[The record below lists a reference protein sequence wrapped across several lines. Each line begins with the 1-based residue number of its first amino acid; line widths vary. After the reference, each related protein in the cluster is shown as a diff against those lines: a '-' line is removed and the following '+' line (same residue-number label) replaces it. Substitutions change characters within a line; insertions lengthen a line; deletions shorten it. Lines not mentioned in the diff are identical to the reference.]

1 MNKYI
6 IFATFIA
13 SFVVIGVVRRTSRTR
28 KGNVAAQLLGGLNV
42 FAAAL
47 LAWMTLVTLFMALN
61 NNLGLPDA
69 FLNWSS
75 VTFVIVIAVLWI
87 SRGLVPQSI
96 IVEKRKQ
103 MWFGH
108 CCVLVGTAIH
118 GSVTFYVPILVWLG
132 LLTQE
137 DAAVLPWFAIL
148 TLPIACILWGIG
160 LILIFKSGSKG
171 HLFGDA

>member
-75 VTFVIVIAVLWI
+75 VTFVIVIDRKSVVWSLLRARRNSDSRFSYVLCTHT
-87 SRGLVPQSI
+87 GLVGITYSG
-96 IVEKRKQ
+96 R
-103 MWFGH
+103 
-108 CCVLVGTAIH
+108 CCGTAVVCYPY
-118 GSVTFYVPILVWLG
+118 VTDCVHFVGNWSYPNFQI
-132 LLTQE
+132 
-137 DAAVLPWFAIL
+137 
-148 TLPIACILWGIG
+148 GI
-160 LILIFKSGSKG
+160 
-171 HLFGDA
+171 